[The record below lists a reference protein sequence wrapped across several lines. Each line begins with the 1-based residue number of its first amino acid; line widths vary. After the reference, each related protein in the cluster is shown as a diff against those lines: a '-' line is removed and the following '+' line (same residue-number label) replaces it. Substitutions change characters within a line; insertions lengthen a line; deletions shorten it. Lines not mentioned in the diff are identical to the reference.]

1 MAGDKKYQIDMCNGP
16 LLSKIV
22 RFSLPLMAANV
33 MQLLFHA
40 VGLVVLGRFARGEAI
55 AAVGATS
62 GLTVLILNIFLGLA
76 TGVNVLAA
84 RYIGARDA
92 KRVSQTVHTAM
103 AISLYG
109 GAAMCLVS
117 LLIAKPMLLLMETPE
132 NIIEKSAL
140 YMWIYSL
147 GVPAVILYNFG
158 SAILRAEGDT
168 RRPLVFM
175 VIAGLVNIMLNLF
188 FVVLCKMDV
197 AGVAL
202 AAMIGSCVSAVLV
215 MRALVNG
222 SDSCK
227 LEWGKV
233 RFHWDVLKEM
243 LRIGLPAGVQGSMF
257 SISNIT
263 IQSAVNS
270 FGWQAIAGNTAA
282 LSLEGIVYVACSS
295 YYYTAISFVGQNHGA
310 GKIERII
317 KSVFY
322 CALCTFVAG
331 GLLGWGCFLSGN
343 ALLGFYNPDPEV
355 IQWGMIRLR
364 VMFTVY
370 FLCGWMD
377 VVSGSLRGLGHSV
390 KPMLVIMMGVGGLR
404 VVWVF
409 WVLPLRRSMET
420 LFVSYPVSWILVIL
434 INGTMLFFICR
445 KMLLKVRRQQLS
457 QH

>member
-1 MAGDKKYQIDMCNGP
+1 MAGAGKYQIDMCNGP
-16 LLSKIV
+16 LLSKII
-22 RFSLPLMAANV
+22 RFSLPLMVANV

-84 RYIGARDA
+84 RYIGAKDP

-109 GAAMCLVS
+109 GAVMGLVS
-117 LLIAKPMLLLMETPE
+117 LLIAKPMLVLMATPE
-132 NIIEKSAL
+132 NIIDKSAI

-175 VIAGLVNIMLNLF
+175 VIAGFVNILLNLF

-215 MRALVNG
+215 MRVLLNG
-222 SDSCK
+222 SENCK
-227 LEWGKV
+227 LVWSKI
-233 RFHWDVLKEM
+233 RFHWNILKDM
-243 LRIGLPAGVQGSMF
+243 LKIGLPAGMQGAMF

-310 GKIERII
+310 GKIDRII
-317 KSVFY
+317 KSVSY
-322 CALCTFVAG
+322 CALCTFAAG
-331 GLLGWGCFLSGN
+331 TVLGWGCFLCGDT
-343 ALLGFYNPDPEV
+343 LLGFYNSDPEV

-377 VVSGSLRGLGHSV
+377 VVSGSLRGLGHSF
-390 KPMLVIMMGVGGLR
+390 KPMLVVMMGVCGLR

-420 LFVSYPVSWILVIL
+420 LLVSYPVSWILVIL
-434 INGTMLFFICR
+434 INGTMLLWI
-445 KMLLKVRRQQLS
+445 MRRMQLAKK
-457 QH
+457 

>member
-1 MAGDKKYQIDMCNGP
+1 MAGAGKYQIDMCNGP
-16 LLSKIV
+16 LLSKII

-40 VGLVVLGRFARGEAI
+40 VGLVVLGRFAQGEAI

-62 GLTVLILNIFLGLA
+62 GLTVLILNIFLGMA

-84 RYIGARDA
+84 RYIGAKDS

-109 GAAMCLVS
+109 GAAMGVIS
-117 LLIAKPMLLLMETPE
+117 LIIAKPMLVLMATPE
-132 NIIEKSAL
+132 NIIDKSTL

-147 GVPAVILYNFG
+147 GVPSVILYNFG

-168 RRPLVFM
+168 RRPLIFM
-175 VIAGLVNIMLNLF
+175 AAAGVVNIIMNLF
-188 FVVLCKMDV
+188 FVVLCNMDV

-202 AAMIGSCVSAVLV
+202 AAMIGSIVSAVLV
-215 MRALVNG
+215 MRALLNSAESTRLVW
-222 SDSCK
+222 SK
-227 LEWGKV
+227 LKI
-233 RFHWDVLKEM
+233 HWDILKDM
-243 LRIGLPAGVQGSMF
+243 LKIGLPAGFQGSMF

-310 GKIERII
+310 GKINRII

-331 GLLGWGCFLSGN
+331 MILGWGCFLSGN
-343 ALLGFYNPDPEV
+343 TLLGFYNSDPAV
-355 IQWGMIRLR
+355 VQWGMIRLR
-364 VMFTVY
+364 IMFTVY

-390 KPMLVIMMGVGGLR
+390 KPMLVIMMGVCGLR

-409 WVLPLRRSMET
+409 WILPLSRSMQT
-420 LFVSYPVSWILVIL
+420 LFVSYPVSWILVIT
-434 INGTMLFFICR
+434 INGLMLFWI
-445 KMLLKVRRQQLS
+445 LRRMQLS
-457 QH
+457 KK

>member
-1 MAGDKKYQIDMCNGP
+1 MADGKKYRIDMTSGP
-16 LLSKIV
+16 LLGKII

-40 VGLVVLGRFARGEAI
+40 VGLIVLGRFAHGEAI

-62 GLTVLILNIFLGLA
+62 GLTLLILNIFLGLA

-84 RYIGARDA
+84 RYIGSKDVR
-92 KRVSQTVHTAM
+92 KVSQTVHTAM
-103 AISLYG
+103 AVALYG
-109 GAAMCLVS
+109 GVVMSLVS
-117 LLIAKPMLLLMETPE
+117 LLIAKPMLRLMATPE
-132 NIIEKSAL
+132 NIINNAAV

-147 GVPAVILYNFG
+147 GVPAVIFYNFG
-158 SAILRAEGDT
+158 SAILRADGDT

-175 VIAGLVNIMLNLF
+175 VIAGVVNIMLNLF

-202 AAMIGSCVSAVLV
+202 AAMIGSSVSAFLV
-215 MRALVNG
+215 MRVLLNTPG
-222 SDSCK
+222 CWK
-227 LEWGKV
+227 LEWKKLK
-233 RFHWDVLKEM
+233 FHWDALKEM
-243 LRIGLPAGVQGSMF
+243 LKIGLPAGMQGAMF

-295 YYYTAISFVGQNHGA
+295 YYYTAISFAGQNHGA
-310 GKIERII
+310 GRIDRVI

-322 CALCTFVAG
+322 CALCTSIAATV
-331 GLLGWGCFLSGN
+331 LGWSCFLGGRT
-343 ALLGFYNPDPEV
+343 LLGFYNSDPEA

-364 VMFTVY
+364 ILFTSY
-370 FLCGWMD
+370 FLCGLMD
-377 VVSGSLRGLGHSV
+377 VVSGSLRGLGHSF
-390 KPMLVIMMGVGGLR
+390 KPMLVIMMGVCGLR

-409 WVLPLRRSMET
+409 WILPYKRTMET
-420 LFVSYPVSWILVIL
+420 LMVSYPVSWILVIL
-434 INGTMLFFICR
+434 INGAMLFYICR
-445 KMLLKVRRQQLS
+445 KMLKQQAKGR
-457 QH
+457 

>member
-1 MAGDKKYQIDMCNGP
+1 MAGTGKYQIDMCNGP
-16 LLSKIV
+16 LLGKII

-40 VGLVVLGRFARGEAI
+40 VGLVVLGRFTHGEAI

-84 RYIGARDA
+84 RYIGAKDFA
-92 KRVSQTVHTAM
+92 RVSQTVHTAM
-103 AISLYG
+103 AVSLYG
-109 GAAMCLVS
+109 GAVMGLVS
-117 LLIAKPMLLLMETPE
+117 LLIAKPMLLLMATPE
-132 NIIEKSAL
+132 NIIDKSSL
-140 YMWIYSL
+140 YMWIYSI

-168 RRPLVFM
+168 RRPLIFM
-175 VIAGLVNIMLNLF
+175 VTAGVVNIMLNLF

-202 AAMIGSCVSAVLV
+202 AAMIGSYVSAFLV
-215 MRALVNG
+215 MKALCNSSG
-222 SDSCK
+222 SS
-227 LEWGKV
+227 KV
-233 RFHWDVLKEM
+233 VWSKIRFHWGVLKEM
-243 LRIGLPAGVQGSMF
+243 LKIGLPAGMQGAMF

-310 GKIERII
+310 GKIDRIV

-331 GLLGWGCFLSGN
+331 AFLGWGCFLFGN
-343 ALLGFYNPDPEV
+343 TLLGFYNSNPDV

-364 VMFTVY
+364 IMFTVY

-390 KPMLVIMMGVGGLR
+390 KPMLVIMMGVCGLR

-434 INGTMLFFICR
+434 INGAMLFYICR
-445 KMLLKVRRQQLS
+445 KMLRHSKRENALK
-457 QH
+457 H

>member
-1 MAGDKKYQIDMCNGP
+1 MSGSGKYQIDMCNGP
-16 LLSKIV
+16 LLGKII

-40 VGLVVLGRFARGEAI
+40 VGLVVLGRFAHGEAI

-84 RYIGARDA
+84 RYIGAKDFS
-92 KRVSQTVHTAM
+92 RVSQTVHTAM
-103 AISLYG
+103 AVSLYG
-109 GAAMCLVS
+109 GAVMGLVS
-117 LLIAKPMLLLMETPE
+117 LLIAKPMLLLMATPE
-132 NIIEKSAL
+132 NIIDKSAL

-158 SAILRAEGDT
+158 SAVLRADGDT
-168 RRPLVFM
+168 RRPLIFM
-175 VIAGLVNIMLNLF
+175 VTAGFVNIILNLF

-202 AAMIGSCVSAVLV
+202 AAMIGSYVSAFLV
-215 MRALVNG
+215 MKALLNSNG
-222 SDSCK
+222 SSK
-227 LEWGKV
+227 LVWNRI

-243 LRIGLPAGVQGSMF
+243 LKIGLPAGMQGAMF

-310 GKIERII
+310 GKIDRII

-331 GLLGWGCFLSGN
+331 GILGWGCFLSGN
-343 ALLGFYNPDPEV
+343 TLLGFYNSNPDV

-390 KPMLVIMMGVGGLR
+390 KPMLVIMMGVCGLR

-434 INGTMLFFICR
+434 INGAMLFYICR
-445 KMLLKVRRQQLS
+445 KMVRQRS
-457 QH
+457 HSR